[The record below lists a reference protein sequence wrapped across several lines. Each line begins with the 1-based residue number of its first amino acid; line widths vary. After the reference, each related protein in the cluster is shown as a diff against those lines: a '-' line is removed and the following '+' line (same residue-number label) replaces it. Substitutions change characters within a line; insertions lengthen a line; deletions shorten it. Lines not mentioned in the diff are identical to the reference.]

1 MKFVVF
7 LPNGSNGYVLS
18 EAIKPYFPT
27 YDHLSSISI
36 EAENQGLSFALPMIK
51 FRGFGGSTGFW
62 DHCLEPFTLVGAL
75 SAITNKLNFI
85 PTVSLLAL
93 HPAYTARM
101 IATLSNISG
110 GRVGL
115 NVVTGWNSQEYAQMD
130 LWPGSKFYEERYE
143 YASEYMAV
151 LNDLWTTGHCNRK
164 SKYWDLEDCHC
175 LPQPDHPIPI
185 ISAGQSP
192 AGVKFC
198 NDYADQRFVFGHPD
212 MLEKLEQQRSTGAE
226 SNYGA
231 YILLHMIVE
240 RTDEKARKIGEEI
253 IRMADK
259 TAISNIISSAKLD
272 TNTGG
277 TSEKHTLA
285 LEKTLEEGNSA
296 FHMIPVIHGSPTT
309 VAIKLDEIA
318 EKTGAD
324 GFMFSWNDFEKG
336 IRIFGQEVLPKL
348 NCSEA

>member
-1 MKFVVF
+1 MKFGVF

-18 EAIKPYFPT
+18 EAIKPYIPT
-27 YDHLSSISI
+27 YNHLSSISI
-36 EAENQGLSFALPMIK
+36 EAEKQGLSFALPMIK
-51 FRGFGGSTGFW
+51 FRGFGGTTGFW

-75 SAITNKLNFI
+75 SAITNNLNFI

-101 IATLSNISG
+101 MATLSNISG

-115 NVVTGWNSQEYAQMD
+115 NVVTGWNSQEYAQMG
-130 LWPGSKFYEERYE
+130 LWPGSEFYEERYE
-143 YASEYMAV
+143 FATEYISV
-151 LNDLWTTGHCNRK
+151 LKDFWKTGTCSRK
-164 SKYWDLEDCHC
+164 SKYWEFDDCEC
-175 LPQPDHPIPI
+175 FPTPDYPIPI
-185 ISAGQSP
+185 VSAGQSP
-192 AGVKFC
+192 AGIKFC
-198 NDYADQRFVFGHPD
+198 DQHANQRFVFGHSD
-212 MLEKLEQQRSTGAE
+212 VLDKLEKQKNKNSQQ
-226 SNYGA
+226 NYGA

-240 RTDEKARKIGEEI
+240 QTDEKARKIGEEI

-259 TAISNIISSAKLD
+259 AAISNIISSAKLD

-277 TSEKHTLA
+277 TSEKHTLS
-285 LEKTLEEGNSA
+285 LDNTLEEGNSA

-336 IRIFGQEVLPKL
+336 IRVFGQEVLPKL
-348 NCSEA
+348 SCSEE

>member
-1 MKFVVF
+1 MKFGVF

-18 EAIKPYFPT
+18 EAIKPYIPT

-51 FRGFGGSTGFW
+51 FRGFGGTTGFW

-75 SAITNKLNFI
+75 SAITNNLNFI

-101 IATLSNISG
+101 MATLSNISG

-115 NVVTGWNSQEYAQMD
+115 NVVTGWNSQEYAQMG
-130 LWPGSKFYEERYE
+130 LWPGSEFYEERYE
-143 YASEYMAV
+143 FATEYISV
-151 LNDLWTTGHCNRK
+151 LKDFWKTGTCSRK
-164 SKYWDLEDCHC
+164 SKYWEFDDCEC
-175 LPQPDHPIPI
+175 FPTPDHPIPI
-185 ISAGQSP
+185 VSAGQSP
-192 AGVKFC
+192 AGIKFC
-198 NDYADQRFVFGHPD
+198 DQHANQRFVFGHSD
-212 MLEKLEQQRSTGAE
+212 VLDKLEKQKNENSRQ
-226 SNYGA
+226 NYGA

-240 RTDEKARKIGEEI
+240 QTDEKARKIGEEI

-259 TAISNIISSAKLD
+259 AAISNIISSAKLD

-277 TSEKHTLA
+277 TSEKHTLS
-285 LEKTLEEGNSA
+285 LDNTLEEGNSA

-336 IRIFGQEVLPKL
+336 IRVFGQEVLPKL
-348 NCSEA
+348 SCSEE